1 MSGTSGLAGEL
12 AVSHVAV
19 GPGLGLGLSLSQPSM
34 AERNVKAVI
43 KKKSR
48 AISNLAV
55 STLMSGMNEP
65 DS

>member
-1 MSGTSGLAGEL
+1 MSGSHGALGYH
-12 AVSHVAV
+12 AVPHVAV